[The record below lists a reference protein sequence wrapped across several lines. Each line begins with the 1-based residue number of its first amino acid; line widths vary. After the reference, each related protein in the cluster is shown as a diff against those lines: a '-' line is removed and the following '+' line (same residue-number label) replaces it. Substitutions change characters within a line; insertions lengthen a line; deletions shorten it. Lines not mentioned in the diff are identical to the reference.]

1 MKIAFLLYKYFPYG
15 GLQRD
20 CLKIAEIV
28 RDRGHEVWMYARSWQ
43 GDKPEGIHIIEI
55 STSSMTNQGKNCQY
69 YRAVQQH
76 LQKNSVDCVIGFN
89 KMPGLDYYYA
99 ADECYADRIKQRSFI
114 YKILPRTRFN
124 LAYEREVFA
133 SGKKTKL
140 LMLTEYQIKAFKEN
154 YGTEDSRFALL
165 PPGAPRI
172 SLLETERAA
181 IRQKVRD
188 RYHLKQDDLMLLQ
201 VGSDFQRKGLDRSIR
216 AIASLPEVVRARVR
230 FFVIGSDKETSFK
243 RLADEL
249 NVGNQITFLGG
260 RKDVLDFMVASD
272 LFLHPA
278 RKEAAGIVLVE
289 ALASRLPEIVTE
301 NCGYSPHIR
310 DSRAGI
316 VLASPFSQYVF
327 NEALKTLLIAPEKLN
342 SLSLKAEQYVSNV
355 DIYSLHNKVADIIT
369 QKK

>member
-28 RDRGHEVWMYARSWQ
+28 RDRGHKVWIYARSWQ
-43 GDKPEGIHIIEI
+43 GDKPEGVHIVEI
-55 STSSMTNQGKNCQY
+55 ATNSITNQGKNCQY
-69 YRAVQQH
+69 YRSVQQH
-76 LQKNSVDCVIGFN
+76 LQKNPVDCVIGFN

-124 LAYEREVFA
+124 LAYEKDVFEP
-133 SGKKTKL
+133 GKETKL
-140 LMLTEYQIKAFKEN
+140 LMLTEFQIKAFKEN
-154 YGTEDSRFALL
+154 YGTEDSRFVLL
-165 PPGAPRI
+165 PPGAPKITLSEAERI
-172 SLLETERAA
+172 S
-181 IRQKVRD
+181 VRKHVRS
-188 RYHLKQDDLMLLQ
+188 RYKLKQDDLMLLQ

-216 AIASLPEVVRARVR
+216 AIASLPEVVREKVR
-230 FFVIGSDKETSFK
+230 FFVIGSDKEAAFK

-249 NVGNQITFLGG
+249 NVGSQITFLGG
-260 RKDVLDFMVASD
+260 RKDVLDFMAAAD

-301 NCGYSPHIR
+301 NCGYSTHIR
-310 DSRAGI
+310 DSKSGI
-316 VLASPFSQYVF
+316 VLGSPFSQEAF
-327 NEALKTLLIAPEKLN
+327 NKALETLLMSPDKLN

-369 QKK
+369 QEK

>member
-28 RDRGHEVWMYARSWQ
+28 RDRGHDVWMYARSWQ
-43 GDKPEGIHIIEI
+43 GDKPEGIHVVEI
-55 STSSMTNQGKNCQY
+55 STNSITNQGKNCQY

-76 LQKNSVDCVIGFN
+76 LKKNPVDCVIGFN

-124 LAYEREVFA
+124 LAYEKEVFA
-133 SGKKTKL
+133 SGKDTKL

-154 YGTEDSRFALL
+154 YGTEDSRFVLL

-172 SLLETERAA
+172 FLSETERKTV
-181 IRQKVRD
+181 RQQVRE
-188 RYHLKQDDLMLLQ
+188 RHHIKQDDLMLLQ

-216 AIASLPEVVRARVR
+216 AIASLPEVVRAKVR
-230 FFVIGSDKETSFK
+230 FFVIGSDKEASFK

-260 RKDVLDFMVASD
+260 RKDVLDFMAASD

-310 DSRAGI
+310 DSKAGI
-316 VLASPFSQYVF
+316 VLTSPFSQDVF
-327 NEALKTLLIAPEKLN
+327 NEALKTLLMAPEKLN